1 MLALENAKLI
11 SENTF
16 SFYMAPYGK
25 DSSLD
30 FGKPRIDRMRDPKE
44 LRWID
49 LNEDFFW
56 SANCKG
62 FAIGAL
68 DNSWSWGSIR
78 DQEETVTDNSI
89 YSMFDTA
96 ASQIIVP

>member
-1 MLALENAKLI
+1 MALLNADLI

-30 FGKPRIDRMRDPKE
+30 FGKPRVDRMRDVEE

-56 SANCKG
+56 SAYSGG
-62 FAIGAL
+62 FAIDTL
-68 DNSWSWGSIR
+68 DNGWSWGSIR
-78 DQEETVTDNSI
+78 GQDDTIVDNSM
-89 YSMFDTA
+89 YAMFDTG
-96 ASQIIVP
+96 AS